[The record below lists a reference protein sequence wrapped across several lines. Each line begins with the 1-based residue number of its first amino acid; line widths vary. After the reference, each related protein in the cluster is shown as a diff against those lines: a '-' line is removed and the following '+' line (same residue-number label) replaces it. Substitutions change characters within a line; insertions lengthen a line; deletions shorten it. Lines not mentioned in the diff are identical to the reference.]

1 MRDKIIKIIS
11 YMWDDRNGILIVFG
25 ILIALIL
32 GYGSP
37 LILWAFGGEQWGI
50 FSWEFWLAFW
60 GWFLYIITFLVTWM
74 CFVLFGGTSDD
85 W

>member
-1 MRDKIIKIIS
+1 MRDKITKYLSII
-11 YMWDDRNGILIVFG
+11 WGDRNGILLVFG

-37 LILWAFGGEQWGI
+37 LILWVFGDEQWGI
-50 FSWEFWLAFW
+50 FSWEFWLAGW
-60 GWFLYIITFLVTWM
+60 GWIIYIISVFMLWM
-74 CFVLFGGTSDD
+74 FSIMFGGSSDD